1 MPPKRSKGVT
11 FKLVQQ
17 SYEDANADEPGRS
30 AAVMVDERE
39 LRSHLPAGSAAAT
52 RRRRERTETTADI
65 NAWASEW
72 NTAAVARL
80 PEEEAYMNRRN
91 MLRAQDDDDDD
102 DDVNVKKGAV
112 SASKRNHEET
122 EDVAA
127 SETESD
133 DKLFDDQEEVEF
145 TDDFLRELVLGGGD
159 NDDDDANNNN
169 NNYNYNN
176 YDDNSDA
183 DDGDGAAGDAGG
195 VSYPQ
200 HDVSAR
206 GAERQF
212 TRMMR
217 EFDADARLNDAYTDD
232 PRTYGGAGV
241 SQYLRALEEFVV
253 DRAGL
258 DCDTAAPR
266 RNRGLLQQL
275 RTLAQHAGTDMSPS
289 GEVHTTTVMPDRHA
303 RFVEEFRNETLE
315 IRRAARE
322 RVLSYQKEQQ
332 QQGGGEGEG
341 VMDGEGEEKK
351 KSTSEGTAPARNAVI
366 VAVGEREEEEEEE
379 EEEAYIVRELKDKA
393 NRMDCETVVS
403 TYSTYFN
410 QPNVIRAAPTGKR
423 RKGRGD
429 AESTLLSSTQE
440 EEEEEDDEEEVPDL
454 YAQMLMLTRDKEETK
469 EEKKLRKQ
477 LAKQA
482 QRERRSKKKELR
494 HAYKVLEV
502 DEAKR
507 SKESQT
513 AKKTV
518 HFF

>member
-1 MPPKRSKGVT
+1 MPAKRSKGVT
-11 FKLVQQ
+11 FKLVHQP
-17 SYEDANADEPGRS
+17 YDEANTDDAGRT

-39 LRSHLPAGSAAAT
+39 LRRHLPTGSAAAM
-52 RRRRERTETTADI
+52 RRRRERNDKTTTSDI
-65 NAWASEW
+65 NAWAQEW
-72 NTAAVARL
+72 NTTAATRVA
-80 PEEEAYMNRRN
+80 EKEAYMNRRN
-91 MLRAQDDDDDD
+91 MLLAQVDDADADNDDNMNKNNGMANANS
-102 DDVNVKKGAV
+102 DVAGSRRKQ
-112 SASKRNHEET
+112 EET
-122 EDVAA
+122 NDGG

-159 NDDDDANNNN
+159 ISDGDDGRDDDYGGSNG
-169 NNYNYNN
+169 
-176 YDDNSDA
+176 DA
-183 DDGDGAAGDAGG
+183 DDSNADEGRY
-195 VSYPQ
+195 VQ
-200 HDVSAR
+200 HDVAGR

-212 TRMMR
+212 TRMLR
-217 EFDADARLNDAYTDD
+217 EFEADARLNDAYTDD
-232 PRTYGGAGV
+232 PRTHGGAGV

-258 DCDTAAPR
+258 DCATAAPR
-266 RNRGLLQQL
+266 RHRGLLQQL

-289 GEVHTTTVMPDRHA
+289 GEVYTTTVMPERQA
-303 RFVEEFRNETLE
+303 RFVEAFRNETEE

-322 RVLSYQKEQQ
+322 RVLAYQQEQQ
-332 QQGGGEGEG
+332 QKQQQQERE
-341 VMDGEGEEKK
+341 EGEEKGA
-351 KSTSEGTAPARNAVI
+351 SAGTTDTTNTTRNAVVV
-366 VAVGEREEEEEEE
+366 VAGREEEEEEE
-379 EEEAYIVRELKDKA
+379 EEVYIVKELKDKA

-410 QPNVIRAAPTGKR
+410 QPNVIRAAPRGKK
-423 RKGRGD
+423 RKGCGNT
-429 AESTLLSSTQE
+429 ESTLLSSTQQRGRGSAE
-440 EEEEEDDEEEVPDL
+440 EEEGEEVPDL
-454 YAQMLMLTRDKEETK
+454 YTQMLMLTRDKEETK
-469 EEKKLRKQ
+469 DEKKLRKQ

-482 QRERRSKKKELR
+482 QRERRSKKKELK